1 MVSRGYWMLKIDLVN
16 NISVLKRL
24 ALLQF
29 VLFLSLI
36 LISFKLIANI
46 IYIYEKGFVRNIIVG
61 LVGLIIL
68 VFIHELIHGICFKI
82 FNPKGKVKYGYM
94 KGMFYATMPHAIFTR
109 KQFYI
114 ILLAPFVLISIG
126 LLIVLL
132 WLQVT
137 SIIYVFAFHGA
148 ACIGDFYMA
157 QVIYSNKQMNYVEDT
172 EVGINLFT
180 DNKDVQ
186 STS

>member
-1 MVSRGYWMLKIDLVN
+1 MLKIDLVN

-36 LISFKLIANI
+36 LMSFKVIANV
-46 IYIYEKGFVRNIIVG
+46 IYIYEEGFIRNIVTGII
-61 LVGLIIL
+61 GLIVL

-82 FNPKGKVKYGYM
+82 FNPSAKVQYGYM
-94 KGMFYATMPHAIFTR
+94 KGMFYATTPHSIYTR

-114 ILLAPFVLISIG
+114 ILLAPFIIISLVL
-126 LLIVLL
+126 LVTLL

-137 SIIYVFAFHGA
+137 SIIYIFAFHGA

-157 QVIYSNKQMNYVEDT
+157 QIIFSNKQMNYVEDT
-172 EVGINLFT
+172 DVGINLYA
-180 DNKDVQ
+180 DNKDFQ
-186 STS
+186 SIS